1 VVQPGRLRKKAM
13 HGTQAQTQRRYWIGA
28 TIDWLMTRPGRQVT
42 GAVLLLVAGQLAF
55 AAFEKFALG
64 LPVIRE
70 APAGFAPYQLGQTLF
85 VALAAFWLVTA
96 LVGARA
102 PDCAMATEPCG
113 RAPRNA
119 AVGLFAVAAAMILV
133 FLRDPAAFHVGAQED
148 QPLEWLSAWLLF
160 AGAGLFLLHAVRG
173 RLDRVTLLAAAG
185 LGLLLFVIGM
195 EEISWGQRLFGFA
208 TPEGLAEAN
217 WQHEFNLHNVQTD
230 LSETLYY
237 VGASLFLIL
246 LPLLRDLVPAGFRS
260 LPVDRLAPHRHVA
273 LASAP
278 VFVFNYGDWNLY
290 SIQLAS
296 MLAVGAYLA
305 WAVAAARRG
314 DRAEAIAF
322 MLAALLVVAGQALFL
337 ARGAT
342 LVDIPDPTE
351 YKEFFIAL
359 AFAWYGA
366 TVRPALAP

>member
-1 VVQPGRLRKKAM
+1 M
-13 HGTQAQTQRRYWIGA
+13 HGTQAQAQLRDWIGA
-28 TIDWLMTRPGRQVT
+28 GFDWLASRSGRRVA

-55 AAFEKFALG
+55 AAWEKLALG

-70 APAGFAPYQLGQTLF
+70 APAGFATYQLAQSLF
-85 VALAAFWLVTA
+85 VALAAAWFVAA

-102 PDCAMATEPCG
+102 PDCAMTRETCG
-113 RAPRNA
+113 PVPRRVA
-119 AVGLFAVAAAMILV
+119 LGLFAVAAAMILV
-133 FLRDPAAFHVGAQED
+133 FLHDPAAFDAGAQED
-148 QPLEWLSAWLLF
+148 QPLEWLSALLLF
-160 AGAGLFLLHAVRG
+160 AGAGLFLVHAVRG
-173 RLDRVTLLAAAG
+173 RRDRLTLFAAAG
-185 LGLLLFVIGM
+185 LGLLLLVIGM

-208 TPEGLAEAN
+208 TPEGLSEAN

-260 LPVDRLAPHRHVA
+260 LPIDRLAPHRHVA

-278 VFVFNYGDWNLY
+278 VFVFTYGHWNLY
-290 SIQLAS
+290 SIQLAAW
-296 MLAVGAYLA
+296 LAVGAYFA
-305 WAVAAARRG
+305 WAVAARRRG
-314 DRAEAIAF
+314 DPAEAAAF
-322 MLAALLVVAGQALFL
+322 ALAALLVVVGQALFL
-337 ARGAT
+337 VRGPT

-359 AFAWYGA
+359 GFAWHGA
-366 TVRPALAP
+366 TVRPARSAA